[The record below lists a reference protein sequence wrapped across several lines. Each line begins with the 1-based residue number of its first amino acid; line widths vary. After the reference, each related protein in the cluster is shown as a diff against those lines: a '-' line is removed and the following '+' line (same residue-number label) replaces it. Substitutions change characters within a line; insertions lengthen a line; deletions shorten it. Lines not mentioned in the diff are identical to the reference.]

1 MLNNKLGKNA
11 YDMPNEERVTLSV
24 TSAPAIKLEEY
35 RQLHSEMRK
44 EYVNHLNKVRTTL
57 NFTIN

>member
-24 TSAPAIKLEEY
+24 TSAPAIKLEEF

-44 EYVNHLNKVRTTL
+44 AHTA
-57 NFTIN
+57 FFI